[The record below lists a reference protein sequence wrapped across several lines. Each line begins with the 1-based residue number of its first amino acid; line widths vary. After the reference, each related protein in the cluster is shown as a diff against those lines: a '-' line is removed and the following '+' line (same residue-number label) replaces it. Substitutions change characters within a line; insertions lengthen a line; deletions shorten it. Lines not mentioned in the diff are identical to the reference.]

1 MKGADLIE
9 ALRKAIEDF
18 MKLDGTDEDVSIT
31 DKDVSKVCGY
41 TNIGQMKNAE
51 ITPRFIVNLVKR
63 TRRQSAKNAREKAIR
78 TVVEFFPITK
88 CKSKQGANFEM
99 FVPGG
104 HDYLEG
110 LYSELKCTKG
120 VYVFFDSR
128 GKAVYVGGT
137 KNNLWDEMKSTFNRV
152 RKTNVQQVFR
162 VKHPSRKQPYQ
173 SSDEKSRQITTQDVQ
188 LHELA
193 HYFSAYEVHPDMIGT
208 IEALLI
214 RTSANDLL
222 NVKMENVANKK

>member
-9 ALRKAIEDF
+9 ALRKALEN
-18 MKLDGTDEDVSIT
+18 LVEREVT
-31 DKDVSKVCGY
+31 DKEVSRVCGQ
-41 TNIGQMKNAE
+41 TNIGQNKTVN
-51 ITPRFIVNLVKR
+51 ITPQFIVNLVKG
-63 TRRQSAKNAREKAIR
+63 TRKHAREDSIH
-78 TVVEFFPITK
+78 TVVEFFPIAK
-88 CKSKQGANFEM
+88 CESKQRAKFEI
-99 FVPGG
+99 FDVSDK

-110 LYSELKCTKG
+110 LHLELKNTKG

-128 GKAVYVGGT
+128 GKAVYVGST
-137 KNNLWDEMKSTFNRV
+137 KERNLWDEMKSAFNRV
-152 RKTNVQQVFR
+152 RETNVQQVFR
-162 VKHPSRKQPYQ
+162 VKHPARKQQYK
-173 SSDEKSRQITTQDVQ
+173 SSNRKLRRIKKQNVK

-193 HYFSAYEVHPDMIGT
+193 CYFSAYAVHQDMIGT